1 MSQYS
6 RRGAGESSPNT
17 SLAVRLMQVAGEYE
31 LERKQERNDLQAQLQ
46 SALSENADMQRET
59 KALHAQ
65 LDVAE
70 KKLAV
75 ANSNLHNVSQNHED
89 ALDDYRREVLRL
101 RFELSHTS
109 GSLKRL
115 KDAVKHG
122 DTTKA
127 LTLVSDDYSLDSD
140 PSVQSAAEFSVA
152 AAAAALER
160 HGSLELVDAS
170 VTEGIFSPAALCL
183 AAGQGLSDVVHSIL
197 SPAPT
202 SHGSGDDTLQR
213 SLTDALRAAAKGGS
227 VDIAETLLSLGA
239 DPTAAS
245 EDDLMGHT
253 TMHCAAIGG
262 CDSLMRQLHD
272 KAGMPLD
279 EPDTLG
285 NAPLALAAAH
295 DRGAAVKYCLLHGA
309 DPTRQNEQGLT
320 ASDVARHAKSN
331 SALRVLNDAS
341 VLFWNASVRANR
353 LYNEKRFDVAIDCYG
368 RALEVAQAGAVSTS
382 PRDLATL
389 HYNRARA
396 AYRLG
401 RHVSAINDCGSA
413 LECDPAYR
421 NALAQRAECHMSL
434 FEFDKAAKDFQALLD
449 NDPHDR
455 QWERRRRDA
464 VSMRDMSHYVVLG
477 VPRDAA
483 GGAVKKGY
491 RKACLKWHP
500 DKHSTSAEASR
511 RANTAF
517 QRIATAYEVLSDS
530 YKRMVYDMEQR
541 SHALSG
547 GLAGHDVH
555 SGDGMGFDKWYARE
569 QEREGER
576 AAERAAAVSEADAA
590 DAQAAQAR
598 QERLRRLQARQAAA
612 EAARAPKPK
621 TAPPPVQP
629 QEAHGRGVE
638 GGSGA
643 SRPPPSVAP
652 PAVPSGRT
660 AASAHSPIK
669 SPAAAAAA
677 GKKPTAVPQPAS
689 QDRTAA
695 PAAASFDLPPAA
707 PPAPPGIS
715 KRPPAAAAADTAVE
729 PAPGV
734 HARRS
739 SAAPVAAQV
748 FGSDSG
754 SELGDSEGEVSS
766 VGTPDVDGPMGG
778 LDYQQRVRDAIGLES
793 MRAAGVDDD
802 ELQAMLDEAIADAA
816 AGMAAEGIPLDGQD
830 DWGTPSHSPVQ
841 ADSDDD
847 AF

>member
-1 MSQYS
+1 
-6 RRGAGESSPNT
+6 
-17 SLAVRLMQVAGEYE
+17 MQVAGEYE
-31 LERKQERNDLQAQLQ
+31 LERKQERNDLQSQLQ
-46 SALSENADMQRET
+46 SAMAENADMQRET

-70 KKLAV
+70 KKLSV

-101 RFELSHTS
+101 RFELSATT
-109 GSLKRL
+109 GNLKQL
-115 KDAVKHG
+115 KAAVKQG
-122 DTTKA
+122 NSTKA
-127 LTLVSDDYSLDSD
+127 MVLVSDDFSIEDD
-140 PSVQSAAEFSVA
+140 PSALAAAEYSVA

-160 HGSLELVDAS
+160 HGSLELLDAS
-170 VTEGIFSPAALCL
+170 VTDGIYSPAALCL
-183 AAGQGLSDVVHSIL
+183 AAGQGLNDVVHSIL
-197 SPAPT
+197 SPAPPL
-202 SHGSGDDTLQR
+202 HGGAGGDALQR
-213 SLTDALRAAAKGGS
+213 SLTQALRAAAKGGS
-227 VDIAETLLSLGA
+227 ADIAETLLSLGA

-262 CDSLMRQLHD
+262 CDALMRQLHD
-272 KAGMPLD
+272 KVGMPLD
-279 EPDTLG
+279 EADTLG

-295 DRGAAVKYCLLHGA
+295 DKPAAVKYCLLHGS

-320 ASDVARHAKSN
+320 PADVARHAKSA

-353 LYNEKRFDVAIDCYG
+353 LYNEKRFDVAIQCYG

-401 RHVSAINDCGSA
+401 RHVSAIDDCGNA
-413 LECDPAYR
+413 LDCDPAYR

-464 VSMRDMSHYVVLG
+464 VTMRDMSHYVVLG

-500 DKHSTSAEASR
+500 DKHATSAEAKR

-517 QRIATAYEVLSDS
+517 QRIAGAYDVLSDS

-541 SHALSG
+541 SHALG
-547 GLAGHDVH
+547 VGLAGHDAQG
-555 SGDGMGFDKWYARE
+555 GDGMGFDKWFARE

-576 AAERAAAVSEADAA
+576 AAERAVAVAETDAA
-590 DAQAAQAR
+590 ERAAEAER
-598 QERLRRLQARQAAA
+598 AARLRRLQQRQAAA
-612 EAARAPKPK
+612 EAARAPKPAAA
-621 TAPPPVQP
+621 APPAQP
-629 QEAHGRGVE
+629 HSSGGRNHGADTAR
-638 GGSGA
+638 A
-643 SRPPPSVAP
+643 APSVAP
-652 PAVPSGRT
+652 PTVPSGRT
-660 AASAHSPIK
+660 AAHSPIK
-669 SPAAAAAA
+669 SPAGGA
-677 GKKPTAVPQPAS
+677 GVSGAMPAGGS
-689 QDRTAA
+689 EGYGTSGGSDA
-695 PAAASFDLPPAA
+695 PPAA

-715 KRPPAAAAADTAVE
+715 KRPPSNSGVGVGSGGCGGAGRAEAAPAA
-729 PAPGV
+729 GM
-734 HARRS
+734 HARRG

-754 SELGDSEGEVSS
+754 SEFDDSDGEVSS
-766 VGTPDVDGPMGG
+766 VGTPEVDGLGG
-778 LDYQQRVRDAIGLES
+778 AADYHQRVRDAIGLES
-793 MRAAGVDDD
+793 MRAAGVDDE
-802 ELQAMLDEAIADAA
+802 ELSAMLDEAIADAA
-816 AGMAAEGIPLDGQD
+816 AGMAAEGIPMG
-830 DWGTPSHSPVQ
+830 
-841 ADSDDD
+841 DD
-847 AF
+847 ADAWPLQGGGRTPTTPDTGSDAEL

>member
-1 MSQYS
+1 
-6 RRGAGESSPNT
+6 
-17 SLAVRLMQVAGEYE
+17 LAVRLMQVAGEYE
-31 LERKQERNDLQAQLQ
+31 LERKQERNELQSQLQ
-46 SALSENADMQRET
+46 SALSENSDMQRET

-70 KKLAV
+70 KQLAV
-75 ANSNLHNVSQNHED
+75 VNSNLQNVSQNHED

-109 GSLKRL
+109 GSLKQL
-115 KDAVKHG
+115 KAAVRHG
-122 DTTKA
+122 DSSKA
-127 LTLVSDDYSLDSD
+127 LTLLSDDYSLEND
-140 PSVQSAAEFSVA
+140 PAVQSAAEFSVA

-160 HGSLELVDAS
+160 HGSLDLMDAA

-197 SPAPT
+197 SPAPPAN
-202 SHGSGDDTLQR
+202 GFGGDALQR
-213 SLTDALRAAAKGGS
+213 SLTQALRAAAKGGS
-227 VDIAETLLSLGA
+227 MDIAETLLSLGA

-245 EDDLMGHT
+245 EEDLMGHT

-262 CDSLMRQLHD
+262 CDGLMRQLHD

-295 DRGAAVKYCLLHGA
+295 DKAAAVKYCLLHGA
-309 DPTRQNEQGLT
+309 DPTRQNEQGLSP
-320 ASDVARHAKSN
+320 ADVAKHTKSS

-413 LECDPAYR
+413 LDCDPAYR

-464 VSMRDMSHYVVLG
+464 VSMRDMSHYVVLNI
-477 VPRDAA
+477 PREAV

-491 RKACLKWHP
+491 RRACLKWHP
-500 DKHSTSAEASR
+500 DKHSTSAEDAR

-541 SHALSG
+541 SHALG
-547 GLAGHDVH
+547 VGLAGQDAH

-576 AAERAAAVSEADAA
+576 ATERAAAVAEADAA
-590 DAQAAQAR
+590 DAFAQQERQA
-598 QERLRRLQARQAAA
+598 RLRRLQQRQAAA
-612 EAARAPKPK
+612 EAARAKP
-621 TAPPPVQP
+621 AMPPTQP
-629 QEAHGRGVE
+629 QL
-638 GGSGA
+638 
-643 SRPPPSVAP
+643 RPSKHAEVPSTSVPVAP
-652 PAVPSGRT
+652 PAVPTGR
-660 AASAHSPIK
+660 SAGHSPIK
-669 SPAAAAAA
+669 PAAAAAA
-677 GKKPTAVPQPAS
+677 PMPVTHAEAEHSAGAM
-689 QDRTAA
+689 DA
-695 PAAASFDLPPAA
+695 PPPAA

-715 KRPPAAAAADTAVE
+715 KRPPSAAGAGQGASHHSAAQQQQL
-729 PAPGV
+729 PGA

-754 SELGDSEGEVSS
+754 SDFGDSDGEVSS
-766 VGTPDVDGPMGG
+766 VGTPDVDGGG
-778 LDYQQRVRDAIGLES
+778 DYHQRVRDAIGLES

-802 ELQAMLDEAIADAA
+802 ELKAMLDEAIADAA
-816 AGMAAEGIPLDGQD
+816 AGMAAEGISMGDVGE
-830 DWGTPSHSPVQ
+830 DWGTPTHSPVM
-841 ADSDDD
+841 ADSDDELQS
-847 AF
+847 